1 LTRQIGNTLK
11 PNVKFEINGDEWTF
25 STISS
30 LRTHII
36 KFKLNQEFDEETADG
51 RKVRAIFTL
60 VDDSKLVQTET
71 DNGKEVSVITREIT
85 PEGKLK
91 VSARAGTVES
101 IRVYEKDE

>member
-1 LTRQIGNTLK
+1 MTRQIGNTLK